1 MIKKLYLTIALSIFY
16 NIFSQGNP
24 ASLRNL
30 PDMIPPSPTVNNLM
44 KFEEVPVS
52 NYTGVPDISIPIV
65 SLATGLKDVG
75 INIGLQYHIYNAKPE
90 DKASEVGLGWSLSA
104 GGTISRTVMG
114 SPDEKIVS
122 YNLGS
127 GVKIGIYLDETTNV
141 HAYKNY
147 FHTIID
153 DPALA
158 TQTVNTNKAIFEAH
172 YKNRFDTQYDL
183 YQYNF
188 LNYTGRFV
196 VKKIG
201 NQLKAVKLDKN
212 NLKIQVIYNQ
222 STYEP
227 TAFKIIDDKGN
238 IYIFNV
244 VETSNLGTFSSSQDF
259 ESTSYT
265 SSTSSAVSFNSAFH
279 LSKIQNSNGQDF
291 ALFKYADP
299 VSIVSSE
306 NTGFANLFSNP
317 SSTSIAVQINKSS
330 LPRKTESNTSLVITG
345 IRKLTE
351 IELPNQGKVGFEY
364 ELGRED
370 TNYIG
375 AQNSSQLAKLKTI
388 WVLNNDSKY
397 DHQYNLNYVYREGS
411 YKKLFLA
418 SVEKTFKNNSAYQ
431 LEYKYTL
438 DYYPGGGI
446 ADEWGFYDCKP
457 AAVACGITQNSAC
470 GSDLLKSITYPTKGK
485 AEFHY
490 ETNTF
495 TYAPQVLDF
504 DNNELNW
511 NNICK
516 NIDFTQ
522 FGTEKKYGFTIL
534 RNGTNVNVLN
544 NTGEINSY
552 PWQVRVFRKEG
563 SNYID
568 VGGSGTAFLPPGA
581 TPPAEF
587 QLLGL
592 APGDY
597 YFELTKQTVVNNP
610 SFNASFYATYR
621 EKNFNNYQYLFGG
634 GIRIKNI
641 SYYNQGAVPER
652 TVNYDYM
659 DINDPKK
666 SSGGLVFP
674 IPVMNYSETYK
685 ALLEYPVNLS
695 QIATEMF
702 QTDIIRSSTRNFI
715 QDQKTK
721 GGEVGY
727 QYVTVSETNK
737 GKTIYKYTSP
747 ADHPLSIAPPVS
759 PPFFAVPN
767 NDFERGNLLNKK
779 VYDNNNQPLTEDD
792 FQYAFESFT
801 ENTGGSIRT
810 LQHHDVGEYLYGGK
824 YNDYEGFVADYKGA
838 RAYLTPDVTGFLT
851 YYTNIEMFGT
861 AHLVQQKSTTYFP
874 NMSSNVITT
883 DYVYNPRD
891 YLLKK
896 TITYLDNSKQETS
909 YKYAHEKGNQL
920 MIDRNMISLPMEIET
935 TKTIGST
942 TKMLDKAEIVYPVN
956 QAETEPQWGFV
967 VPLSAKSYDLENNN
981 TPYTEITYNQYDNR
995 GNLQQYTT
1003 KDGIPTTIIWGYNQ
1017 TQPIAKV
1024 VGATLRDIPQPL
1036 FTAIVDASNLDASNP
1051 STETALITALDNFRK
1066 DSSMAGYQIT
1076 TYTYDPLIGV
1086 TSITPPSGIREV
1098 YIYDTANRL
1107 MEIRESS
1114 STGKLLK
1121 EFKYNYKN

>member
-1 MIKKLYLTIALSIFY
+1 MIKKLYLAVAVFIFY

-24 ASLRNL
+24 QSLRSL
-30 PDMIPPSPTVNNLM
+30 PEMIPPSPTVNSLM
-44 KFEEVPVS
+44 KFEEIPVS
-52 NYTGVPDISIPIV
+52 NYTGVPEISIPIV
-65 SLATGLKDVG
+65 SLPTGLKDVG

-122 YNLGS
+122 YSLAS
-127 GVKIGIYLDETTNV
+127 GVKIGIYLDETTNA

-158 TQTVNTNKAIFEAH
+158 TQTVNTNKAIFEAY

-196 VKKIG
+196 VKKIN

-227 TAFKIIDDKGN
+227 TAFKIVDDKGN
-238 IYIFNV
+238 NYIFDV
-244 VETSNLGTFSSSQDF
+244 VETSNLGTLSSSQDF
-259 ESTSYT
+259 ESNSYT
-265 SSTSSAVSFNSAFH
+265 SSTGSAVSFNSAFH
-279 LSKIQNSNGQDF
+279 LSKIQNSNGQNF

-306 NTGFANLFSNP
+306 SVLFSNLFDVQNA
-317 SSTSIAVQINKSS
+317 SSIAVQSNISS
-330 LPRKTESNTSLVITG
+330 LPRKTESNTSLVTTG
-345 IRKLTE
+345 IRKLIE

-388 WVLNNDSKY
+388 WVLNNDLKY
-397 DHQYNLNYVYREGS
+397 DHRYNLNYVYLEGS

-438 DYYPGGGI
+438 DYYPGVGVT
-446 ADEWGFYDCKP
+446 DKWGFYDCEPK
-457 AAVACGITQNSAC
+457 ALECGTAQSSSCTSA
-470 GSDLLKSITYPTKGK
+470 LLKSITYPTKGRT
-485 AEFHY
+485 EFNY

-495 TYAPQVLDF
+495 TYAPQTLDF
-504 DNNELNW
+504 DKNELNW
-511 NNICK
+511 DNICSS
-516 NIDFTQ
+516 IDFTK
-522 FGTEKKYGFTIL
+522 FGTEKKYAFTIL
-534 RNGTNVNVLN
+534 RNGTNVRVLN
-544 NTGEINSY
+544 NTGEINLY

-568 VGGSGTAFLPPGA
+568 VGGSGTAFQQPGA
-581 TPPAEF
+581 TAPSEF
-587 QLLGL
+587 QLINL

-597 YFELTKQTVVNNP
+597 YFELTKHTLLTTP
-610 SFNASFYATYR
+610 SFNASFYTTFR
-621 EKNFNNYQYLFGG
+621 EKNFNEYQYLFGG

-641 SYYNQGAVPER
+641 NYYNQGVIPER
-652 TVNYDYM
+652 TVSYDYM
-659 DINDPKK
+659 DINNPKK

-674 IPVMNYSETYK
+674 IPVMKYSETYK
-685 ALLEYPVNLS
+685 ALLEYPVNLG
-695 QIATEMF
+695 QVGTHLFE
-702 QTDIIRSSTRNFI
+702 TDMIRSSSRNFV
-715 QDQKTK
+715 QNQKTK
-721 GGEVGY
+721 GGDVGY

-737 GKTIYKYTSP
+737 GKTVYKYTSP
-747 ADHPLSIAPPVS
+747 ADHPASTVPPVL

-767 NDFERGNLLNKK
+767 NDFERGNLLNRK

-792 FQYAFESFT
+792 FQYTFESFT
-801 ENTGGSIRT
+801 ENTGGTIRS
-810 LQHHDVGEYLYGGK
+810 LSHSDVGEYLYGGK

-838 RAYLTPDVTGFLT
+838 RAYLTPDVAGFLS
-851 YYTNIEMFGT
+851 YYSNTEMFGT

-883 DYVYNPRD
+883 DYVYNQRD
-891 YLLKK
+891 YLSKK
-896 TITYLDNSKQETS
+896 AITSPDNSKEETT
-909 YKYAHEKGNQL
+909 YKYAHEKANQL
-920 MIDRNMISLPMEIET
+920 MIDINMISIPMEIET
-935 TKTIGST
+935 KKTTGST
-942 TKMLDKAEIVYPVN
+942 TKMIDKAEVIYPVN
-956 QAETEPQWGFV
+956 QFETEPLWGLV
-967 VPLSAKSYDLENNN
+967 LPLSVKSYNRENN
-981 TPYTEITYNQYDNR
+981 TSFTEITYNRYDNR

-1024 VGATLRDIPQPL
+1024 VGATFRDIPQPL
-1036 FTAIVDASNLDASNP
+1036 VTAIVNASDLDAANP
-1051 STETALITALDNFRK
+1051 SNEAALITALDDFRK
-1066 DSSMAGYQIT
+1066 DSSMAGYQIS

-1098 YIYDTANRL
+1098 YLYDAANRL
-1107 MEIRESS
+1107 KEIREGSQ
-1114 STGKLLK
+1114 TGKLLK
-1121 EFKYNYKN
+1121 EFRYNYKN